1 MILATA
7 KCLYYFHLYCVSVQ
21 RRGEIWY
28 YRNAV
33 LQLKTKVQFNISYI
47 YPILP
52 HICGKW
58 FISVN
63 NDQNIEKILLLIVI
77 VVVDSIVIIL
87 LMKIFFHFN
96 YCIHSRPAQWYK
108 KVFFYDILLFK
119 TKMFLKHGKYF
130 RNRIFIDIFCNN
142 GFLDL
147 LFN

>member
-1 MILATA
+1 MILILATA

-63 NDQNIEKILLLIVI
+63 NDQNVEKILLLMVI

-87 LMKIFFHFN
+87 LMKIFFISTIAYTQDQLNDTKRYFFRI
-96 YCIHSRPAQWYK
+96 YCSLRQRC
-108 KVFFYDILLFK
+108 FSSTESTLG
-119 TKMFLKHGKYF
+119 T
-130 RNRIFIDIFCNN
+130 
-142 GFLDL
+142 GFL
-147 LFN
+147 